1 MVYFMDIIRYRVTTP
16 FPSEPIEVSIMSYT
30 LSYIVFTIKLSNG
43 KIHNHRE
50 YINQNLDRIIL
61 FELLNESLLW
71 NLIFESKPLNTT
83 HYKLE
88 IIIALEPELIE
99 EYRTI
104 STGFNM
110 LLLSKNTYLPTFTKF
125 DENISILPEDKM
137 HNPPANFGVK
147 LYDYQK
153 RSLYKM
159 LQIENQNTE
168 YEIGYSSKINF
179 LDRTFN
185 FDPIK
190 GIVSN
195 KLRTFKIKTN
205 GGILADEM
213 GLGKT
218 ITTLSLVFSNMS
230 NYNEIY
236 KPSRIDNFNKIY
248 SKATLVVCPS
258 HLTKQWETEAK
269 KCNKDVKILVINTK
283 KDHEKLLFGAFL
295 DHDIIITS
303 HQFLMNFKYYPTLH
317 YGHITPSCYDP
328 SLRASKINFKLKSIT
343 ENTQID
349 KIKTTECPIFEFF
362 YFHRLILDEGH
373 EIFGEMLG
381 NASLTKYMANWLSSI
396 DSDNYWFVSGSPF
409 VNMTGVENAF
419 KFINLSL
426 KDTEDNI
433 EIKYRNLIMNN
444 SHEDIA
450 VKYEIIK
457 KKHIIDNIL
466 NHVCIRHKKSDIQ
479 DLQILGY
486 DEHVEWINF
495 TELERNIYNSKVGK
509 IDTNSLLKLCCH
521 PLVLESSKKLFGDI
535 ELDLEVMEQKLIE
548 HHKHQVETYSLKLQK
563 LQNNNPSYHMVKK
576 NYETIVSESK
586 FLLAMLEKINNV
598 DDTVNDD
605 EANVCAICFEEKS
618 LSITSCGHIYCKDCI
633 TEWLNKRHNCPTCK
647 KELGSNDIFLI
658 KKDKNETKKADDI
671 NPIIS
676 KYGSKL
682 GKVILMIKALITQEK
697 TRIIIFSQ
705 MDCMLSL
712 ISKSL
717 SENGIANSTVKGNVW
732 SRNSAISKFKSGK
745 NLSGDDNKVI
755 LLSLKNSASGTNLT
769 EASHIFFIEPINEKK
784 EVCKAIEGQAIAR
797 ACRIGQEQKIKL
809 YRLLIKDTI
818 EEEIYNSVYV

>member
-1 MVYFMDIIRYRVTTP
+1 MEIIRYRVNTP
-16 FPSEPIEVSIMSYT
+16 YQSEPVEVSILSYT
-30 LSYIVFTIKLSNG
+30 LNYVIFTIKLSNG

-50 YINQNLDRIIL
+50 YINQNQDRIIL
-61 FELLNESLLW
+61 FELLNESMLW
-71 NLIFESKPLNTT
+71 NLLFETKQVNTY
-83 HYKLE
+83 YKVD
-88 IIIALEPELIE
+88 IIIGLEHELID
-99 EYRTI
+99 EYKNI

-125 DENISILPEDKM
+125 DDNTSILPEDQM
-137 HNPPANFGVK
+137 HNPPAGFGVK

-153 RSLYKM
+153 RSLHKM
-159 LQIENQNTE
+159 IQIENQNTQFN
-168 YEIGYSSKINF
+168 IGYSSKIQF
-179 LDRTFN
+179 MDKIFN

-195 KLRTFKIKTN
+195 KNRTFKVRSN

-218 ITTLSLVFSNMS
+218 ITTLSLVCSNLS
-230 NYNEIY
+230 NYNEFY

-258 HLTKQWETEAK
+258 HLTKQWADEAK
-269 KCNKDVKILVINTK
+269 KCNKNLKIIVINTK
-283 KDHEKLLFGAFL
+283 KDHEKLLFNAFL
-295 DHDIIITS
+295 DYDIIITS

-328 SLRASKINFKLKSIT
+328 GLRTSKINFKLKSIT
-343 ENTQID
+343 ENADIN

-419 KFINLSL
+419 KFINLTL
-426 KDTEDNI
+426 LDDVDNI
-433 EIKYRNLIMNN
+433 EIKYRNLVTTNTY
-444 SHEDIA
+444 EDLA

-457 KKHIIDNIL
+457 KKYIIDNIL
-466 NHVCIRHKKSDIQ
+466 NNVCIRHRKCDIE

-486 DEHVEWINF
+486 DEQIEWINF

-509 IDTNSLLKLCCH
+509 IDNNSLLKLCCH
-521 PLVLESSKKLFGDI
+521 PLVLESSKKLFGDV

-548 HHKHQVETYSLKLQK
+548 HHKNQVSVYTSKLEK
-563 LQNNNPSYHMVKK
+563 LLPGNQSYHMVKK
-576 NYETIVSESK
+576 NYETIISESK

-598 DDTVNDD
+598 DVTASDE
-605 EANVCAICFEEKS
+605 EANVCAICFEEKQLS
-618 LSITSCGHIYCKDCI
+618 LTKCGHIYCKDCV
-633 TEWLNKRHNCPTCK
+633 TEWVNKRHNCPTCK
-647 KELGSNDIFLI
+647 KELGMSDVFLI
-658 KKDKNETKKADDI
+658 KKEGGKEEKKVDDI
-671 NPIIS
+671 NPLIN

-697 TRIIIFSQ
+697 TRIIVFSQ

-712 ISKSL
+712 ISKTL

-732 SRNSAISKFKSGK
+732 SRNAAISKFKSGK
-745 NLSGDDNKVI
+745 NVSGDDNKVI

-784 EVCKAIEGQAIAR
+784 EICKAIEGQAIAR

-818 EEEIYNSVYV
+818 EEQIYNSVYV

>member
-1 MVYFMDIIRYRVTTP
+1 MEIIRYRVNTP
-16 FPSEPIEVSIMSYT
+16 YQSEPVEVSILSYT
-30 LSYIVFTIKLSNG
+30 LNYVIFTIKLSNG
-43 KIHNHRE
+43 KSHNHRE
-50 YINQNLDRIIL
+50 YINQNQDRIIL
-61 FELLNESLLW
+61 FELLNESMLW
-71 NLIFESKPLNTT
+71 NLLFETKQVNSY
-83 HYKLE
+83 YKVD
-88 IIIALEPELIE
+88 IIISLEYDLID
-99 EYRTI
+99 EYKNI

-110 LLLSKNTYLPTFTKF
+110 LLLSKNTYLPTFNKF
-125 DENISILPEDKM
+125 DDNTSILPDA
-137 HNPPANFGVK
+137 HIYNPPASFSVK

-159 LQIENQNTE
+159 IQIENQNTQFN
-168 YEIGYSSKINF
+168 IDYSSKIQF
-179 LDRTFN
+179 MDKIFN

-190 GIVSN
+190 GIISN
-195 KLRTFKIKTN
+195 KNRIFKIKSN

-218 ITTLSLVFSNMS
+218 ITTLSLVCSNLS
-230 NYNEIY
+230 DYNEFY

-258 HLTKQWETEAK
+258 HLTKQWENEAR
-269 KCNKDVKILVINTK
+269 KCNNNFKILVINTK
-283 KDHEKLLFGAFL
+283 KDHEKLSFNAFL
-295 DHDIIITS
+295 ENDLIITS

-328 SLRASKINFKLKSIT
+328 GLRTSKINFKLKSIT
-343 ENTQID
+343 ENAEIS

-419 KFINLSL
+419 KFINLTL
-426 KDTEDNI
+426 LDDVDNI
-433 EIKYRNLIMNN
+433 EIKYRNLVTTNTY
-444 SHEDIA
+444 EDLA

-457 KKHIIDNIL
+457 KKYIIDNIL
-466 NHVCIRHKKSDIQ
+466 SNVCIRHRKNDIE

-486 DEHVEWINF
+486 DEHIEWIDF

-509 IDTNSLLKLCCH
+509 IDNNSLLKLCCH
-521 PLVLESSKKLFGDI
+521 PLVLESSKKLFGDV

-548 HHKHQVETYSLKLQK
+548 YHKNQVSIYTSKLEK
-563 LQNNNPSYHMVKK
+563 LLPGNQSYHMVKK
-576 NYETIVSESK
+576 NYETIISESK
-586 FLLAMLEKINNV
+586 FLLAMLEKINNQ
-598 DDTVNDD
+598 DINASDE
-605 EANVCAICFEEKS
+605 EANVCAICFEEKQLS
-618 LSITSCGHIYCKDCI
+618 LTKCGHIYCKDCV
-633 TEWLNKRHNCPTCK
+633 TEWVNKRHNCPTCK
-647 KELGSNDIFLI
+647 KELSISDVFLI
-658 KKDKNETKKADDI
+658 KKEGKEDKKIDEV
-671 NPIIS
+671 NPLIS

-697 TRIIIFSQ
+697 TRIIVFSQ

-712 ISKSL
+712 ISKTL

-732 SRNSAISKFKSGK
+732 SRNAAISKFKSGK
-745 NLSGDDNKVI
+745 NVSGDDNKVI

-784 EVCKAIEGQAIAR
+784 EICKAIEGQAIAR

-818 EEEIYNSVYV
+818 EEKIYNSIYV